1 MIALS
6 EVMQAANNWDSLTRW
21 ERAELGRT
29 LRRAGWTYGEIMDLL
44 PVGKGTLAG
53 WCKGIR
59 LSEDQIEAIKA
70 RVPSQ
75 KGVPKD
81 TQRRRRAE
89 IEAIRSAAAVEA
101 AERANDPFWIAGVVM
116 YWAEGTKAKPR
127 LELTNSD
134 PRALRLFISWTRRF
148 HVAEAQFV
156 LELHLHEG
164 NDDTAAR
171 RFWASALGL
180 VDPPFYSTFVKPAG
194 TGHRKNKLVHGV
206 CRVSM
211 SKSSDAFHRT
221 MAWIDVI
228 ADLYPSVPR

>member
-1 MIALS
+1 MCRLPEGVREAD
-6 EVMQAANNWDSLTRW
+6 NWLSLTRW
-21 ERAELGRT
+21 DRAELSRS
-29 LRRAGWTYGEIMDLL
+29 LRRAGMTYAEIMDLL
-44 PVGKGTLAG
+44 PVAKGTLAG
-53 WCKGIR
+53 WCKDIL
-59 LSEDQIEAIKA
+59 LSDEEIKA

-75 KGVPKD
+75 KGVPRD

-89 IEAIRSAAAVEA
+89 IEAIRSDAAVEA
-101 AERANDPFWIAGVVM
+101 AERVHDPFWIAGVVR

-148 HVAEAQFV
+148 HLPEAEFV

-164 NDDTAAR
+164 NDDTEAR
-171 RFWASALGL
+171 LFWASALGL
-180 VDPPFYSTFVKPAG
+180 VDPPFYATFVKPAG
-194 TGHRKNKLVHGV
+194 TGHRKNHLVHGV

-211 SKSSDAFHRT
+211 AKSSDAFYRT

-228 ADLYPSVPR
+228 ADLYPSLPR

>member
-1 MIALS
+1 MIGLPEA
-6 EVMQAANNWDSLTRW
+6 MQAASNWDSLSRW
-21 ERAELGRT
+21 ERAELGRS
-29 LRRAGWTYGEIMDLL
+29 LRRSGWTYGEIMDLL
-44 PVGKGTLAG
+44 PVAKGTLAG
-53 WCKGIR
+53 WCKDIR
-59 LSEDQIEAIKA
+59 LSEEQIGAIRA

-75 KGVPKD
+75 KGVPRD

-89 IEAIRSAAAVEA
+89 IDAIRRAGAVDATEKA
-101 AERANDPFWIAGVVM
+101 HDPFWVAGVVM

-148 HVAEAQFV
+148 HLAEAEFV

-164 NDDTAAR
+164 NDENAAR
-171 RFWASALGL
+171 LFWASALGL
-180 VDPPFYSTFVKPAG
+180 VDPPFYATFVKPAG
-194 TGHRKNKLVHGV
+194 TRHRKNKLVHGV

-221 MAWIDVI
+221 MSWIDVI